1 MVVLFQQYIKNIC
14 FFSNFPLVG
23 SVIGGFYWLFSQNF
37 KKIKHQS
44 FSMTQPKIKLLFPMT
59 KAFQKC
65 KQSAQS
71 LFHPIVGAGKTTN
84 RDSIN
89 TKVFEEKGVGFGEG

>member
-1 MVVLFQQYIKNIC
+1 
-14 FFSNFPLVG
+14 
-23 SVIGGFYWLFSQNF
+23 
-37 KKIKHQS
+37 
-44 FSMTQPKIKLLFPMT
+44 MT

-71 LFHPIVGAGKTTN
+71 LFHPTVGAGKTTN

-89 TKVFEEKGVGFGEG
+89 TKVFEEKGVGFGEGEEKLSEESFSSPSPMLPS